1 MSFEFKLENGDIKI
15 DNGDIVK
22 LQNEQK
28 LVQDIIK
35 NCILPI
41 KGNPHH
47 TNLGCGINRTMV
59 GAAYDPEFTYD
70 MSDQQIRNTL
80 DTIQQLQKIQAQYQY
95 LSPGEQLAAINNIM
109 ITRNTTDPRYY
120 STVINVL
127 TKSLSNIS
135 PKFDINPI

>member
-47 TNLGCGINRTMV
+47 TNLGCGINKTMV

-70 MSDQQIRNTL
+70 MSVQQIRNTL
-80 DTIQQLQKIQAQYQY
+80 DMIQQLQKIQAQYQY

>member
-1 MSFEFKLENGDIKI
+1 MSFELKLENGDIKI
-15 DNGDIVK
+15 QDGDIVK

-70 MSDQQIRNTL
+70 MSVQQIRNTL
-80 DTIQQLQKIQAQYQY
+80 EIIQQLQRIQAQYQY
-95 LSPGEQLAAINNIM
+95 LSPGEQLAAIGNIL